1 MQKRIRK
8 PETSMQGQP
17 HGPVLP
23 DRKSSLHFIGKK
35 MKRHWQLYLVV
46 FLPLLYLVIFKYI
59 PMSGVVIAF
68 KEYNVIQGIWGSPW
82 VGLKYFEQ
90 FFESPNFWLYLK
102 NTLGIN
108 MYGLLVGFPAPI
120 LLALALN
127 EIRNGFFKS
136 SVQMITYAPYFIST
150 VIMVSI
156 LIVTLSPSVGI
167 ISKFTQLLGIENT
180 NFMGIP
186 SLFKSIYVWSD
197 VWQFSGYGAIIYI
210 AALAGVNPELYES
223 AKVDG
228 ASRMQKIINID
239 LPSLIPVSVILLIL
253 NLGNFMKVGF
263 EKVYLMQNPLN
274 ISTSEVISTYV
285 YKVGLLSSSFSFSTA
300 IGFFN
305 SIINLILLVS
315 VNYIAKKLSNSSLW

>member
-1 MQKRIRK
+1 MS
-8 PETSMQGQP
+8 SMQI
-17 HGPVLP
+17 
-23 DRKSSLHFIGKK
+23 KSSLPLIAKK

-46 FLPLLYLVIFKYI
+46 FLPLLYLIIFKYV

-68 KEYNVIQGIWGSPW
+68 KDFNVIKGIWGSPW

-90 FFESPNFWLYLK
+90 FFDSPNFWLYLK
-102 NTLGIN
+102 NTLGISL
-108 MYGLLVGFPAPI
+108 YGLLVGFPAPI

-136 SVQMITYAPYFIST
+136 SVQMIAYAPYFIST

-167 ISKFTQLLGIENT
+167 ISKFAQFLGIENT

-210 AALAGVNPELYES
+210 AALAGINPEMYES

-228 ASRMQKIINID
+228 ASRLQKIINID
-239 LPSLIPVSVILLIL
+239 IPSLIPVSVILLIL

-274 ISTSEVISTYV
+274 VSTSEVISTYV

-300 IGFFN
+300 IGLFN
-305 SIINLILLVS
+305 SIINLILLVC